1 MRVKVSRLNAL
12 QMCIAPFVAMLL
24 RNPEEIVRT
33 DGKAV
38 MDFPKESFGR

>member
-1 MRVKVSRLNAL
+1 
-12 QMCIAPFVAMLL
+12 MCIAPFVAMLL

-38 MDFPKESFGR
+38 MDFPKESFAKYAPSTFIACVV